1 MTGSAIV
8 LGPLMLAVD
17 RGLAV
22 LCIAVFLGLTAL
34 AGRFRVPRVASVA
47 TSAIVVGLVT
57 ARIGYVVAHWGSYA
71 DAPLSALAVWQGGF
85 SAVAGIVGAAVM
97 LGIRLGRTRALWA
110 GWGALAAA
118 SGLWFGLQALIP
130 PVTYGP
136 FPYHAVLATPAGA
149 PLPLDRF
156 SGRPFVVN
164 LWATWCGPCR
174 RELPMLDAAASR
186 NGEVPILLVDQ
197 GEAPATV
204 AGFLSREGIGA
215 KHVALDPSRSLS
227 GAFQVAGYP
236 ATAFVAGDG
245 TIVQLQ
251 LGELSRAALADGID
265 LARKHR

>member
-1 MTGSAIV
+1 MGSAIAI
-8 LGPLMLAVD
+8 GPLMMAVD

-22 LCIAVFLGLTAL
+22 LCVAVFLGLTAL
-34 AGRFRVPRVASVA
+34 AGRFRFPRVSMVA

-57 ARIGYVVAHWGSYA
+57 ARIGYVATHWASYA
-71 DAPLSALAVWQGGF
+71 DAPLSILAIWQGGF
-85 SAVAGIVGAAVM
+85 SAVAGLAGAAVT
-97 LGIRLGRTRALWA
+97 LAFRLGRTRALAIGWA
-110 GWGALAAA
+110 ALAVAG
-118 SGLWFGLQALIP
+118 GLWFTLQALIP

-136 FPYHAVLATPAGA
+136 FPYHLALTTPSGA

-156 SGRPFVVN
+156 RGRPFVVN

-186 NGEVPILLVDQ
+186 RGEVPILLADQ

-204 AGFLSREGIGA
+204 TQFLTREGIGA
-215 KHVALDPSRSLS
+215 GNVALDPDRRLSR
-227 GAFQVAGYP
+227 AFEVAGYP
-236 ATAFVAGDG
+236 ATAFVAADG

-265 LARKHR
+265 KARKHR